1 MTEYGQ
7 QLPATYLPRMHM
19 NTMSLLSEFTPWM
32 ALSDRRSIPRPGVY
46 IIAQLNKI
54 ALGQTPSEIHALLY
68 VGEACDQ
75 TISQRLSQFCRSAFR
90 GLRAHS
96 GGTRFNG
103 VYQEADEH
111 DFAFSVLAPE
121 HQEPSL
127 SAYIRFVERA
137 VIWEYVCQHNCLPPC
152 NGK

>member
-1 MTEYGQ
+1 
-7 QLPATYLPRMHM
+7 
-19 NTMSLLSEFTPWM
+19 MSLLSEFTPWVT
-32 ALSDRRSIPRPGVY
+32 LSNRRSIPRPGVY
-46 IIAQLNKI
+46 IIAPLSEI
-54 ALGQTPSEIHALLY
+54 ALGKTPSEIHALLY

-75 TISQRLSQFCRSAFR
+75 TISQRLSQYCRSAFR

-103 VYQEADEH
+103 IYQNADE
-111 DFAFSVLAPE
+111 DEYAFSVLVSE
-121 HQEPSL
+121 HQEPTL

-137 VIWEYVCQHNCLPPC
+137 IIWEYVFQHDRLPPC

>member
-1 MTEYGQ
+1 
-7 QLPATYLPRMHM
+7 
-19 NTMSLLSEFTPWM
+19 MSLLSEFSPWV
-32 ALSDRRSIPRPGVY
+32 ALSNRRPIPRPGVY
-46 IIAQLNKI
+46 IIAPLSEI
-54 ALGQTPSEIHALLY
+54 ELGKTPSEIHALLY

-103 VYQEADEH
+103 FYQNADENEY
-111 DFAFSVLAPE
+111 AFSVLVSE
-121 HQEPSL
+121 HQEPTL

-137 VIWEYVCQHNCLPPC
+137 IIWEYVFQHNRFPPC

>member
-1 MTEYGQ
+1 
-7 QLPATYLPRMHM
+7 
-19 NTMSLLSEFTPWM
+19 MSLLSEFTPWM
-32 ALSDRRSIPRPGVY
+32 ALSDRRSISQPGVY
-46 IIAQLNKI
+46 IIAQLSEV

-96 GGTRFNG
+96 GGTRFSG
-103 VYQEADEH
+103 FYQDAYENEYV
-111 DFAFSVLAPE
+111 FSYFAPE
-121 HQEPSL
+121 RQEPAL

-137 VIWEYVCQHNCLPPC
+137 VIWEYVCQHNRLPPC

>member
-1 MTEYGQ
+1 
-7 QLPATYLPRMHM
+7 
-19 NTMSLLSEFTPWM
+19 MSLLSEFTPWM

-46 IIAQLNKI
+46 VIAPLSEI
-54 ALGQTPSEIHALLY
+54 ALGQTPSEIHALVY

-75 TISQRLSQFCRSAFR
+75 TVSQRLSQFCRSAFR

-103 VYQEADEH
+103 FYQNADENKY
-111 DFAFSVLAPE
+111 AFSVLVPQ
-121 HQEPSL
+121 HQEPAL

-137 VIWEYVCQHNCLPPC
+137 IIWEYVSQHNRFPPC